1 MGTDINIKVE
11 RKQGGN
17 WIESESDRNFYDDRN
32 YDLFSA
38 SGGIRHKGVAI
49 ATPIFFYANPPEVM
63 RISRS
68 YISGSFIMLTFCQVV
83 AR

>member
-38 SGGIRHKGVAI
+38 SAGIRHKGVAI
-49 ATPIFFYANPPEVM
+49 ATPIFFMPI
-63 RISRS
+63 RQRS
-68 YISGSFIMLTFCQVV
+68 CELVDRTFQGHS
-83 AR
+83 